1 MRLDT
6 LDLNLCRIQGDI
18 FEKSIQKLNCSSQI
32 FIRRFMNSKIATTL
46 DNKSYLTQ
54 SNNIDEVYD
63 ELEEEY
69 GPFNYG
75 KEKFSMNEMQ
85 WIGYVFRCMSIVYNL
100 SSKAIYKMFPANDVR
115 TYYNVFHTFDIVQAA
130 ERMLETKN
138 YDFEDNTHKGL
149 RIYRRLYYQKE
160 LELIPMTTKLA
171 HKLFMDFKN
180 DKSLFKNVEDFKEY
194 VYEKDKV
201 DNYVKEKT
209 SKGYILLALLCK
221 DEVIGEVRFKKQQDN
236 SYEIGIVLKND
247 KYKNKGIGTIAIEK
261 ALVFARDILKIKE
274 LTASILL
281 NNKRSQH
288 VFEKNGFKYLKEDE
302 SFLFLY
308 KTLF

>member
-115 TYYNVFHTFDIVQAA
+115 SYYNIFHTFDIVQAA

-138 YDFEDNTHKGL
+138 YDFEDYTHKGL
-149 RIYRRLYYQKE
+149 RIYRKLYYEKK
-160 LELIPMTTKLA
+160 LELIPMTTELA
-171 HKLFMDFKN
+171 HKLFIDFKN
-180 DKSLFKNVEDFKEY
+180 DVSLFKNEDEFKEY
-194 VYEKDKV
+194 VYEKDKIN
-201 DNYVKEKT
+201 NYVKERT
-209 SKGYILLALLCK
+209 SKGYILLAIKYK
-221 DEVIGEVRFKKQQDN
+221 DDVIGEIRFKNRTDA
-236 SYEIGIVLKND
+236 SYEIGIVLKNE
-247 KYKNKGIGTIAIEK
+247 KYKNKGIGTVAIEK
-261 ALVFARDILKIKE
+261 AIKYAKDVLKAE
-274 LTASILL
+274 TLNASILL

-288 VFEKNGFKYLKEDE
+288 VFEKNGFKFTKNDDNFVYFYKLLK
-302 SFLFLY
+302 
-308 KTLF
+308 

>member
-1 MRLDT
+1 MKLDT

-54 SNNIDEVYD
+54 SNNIDDVFN

-130 ERMLETKN
+130 EGMLETKKYN
-138 YDFEDNTHKGL
+138 FEDYTHKGL
-149 RIYRRLYYQKE
+149 RIYRKLCYEKE
-160 LELIPMTTKLA
+160 LELIPMTTELA
-171 HKLFMDFKN
+171 HKLFIDFKN
-180 DKSLFKNVEDFKEY
+180 DISLFKKDDDFKEY
-194 VYEKDKV
+194 VYEKDKIN
-201 DNYVKEKT
+201 NYVKERT
-209 SKGYILLALLCK
+209 SKGYILLAIKYK
-221 DEVIGEVRFKKQQDN
+221 DDVIGEIRFKKQTDD

-247 KYKNKGIGTIAIEK
+247 KYKNKGIGTIAIERAISYAK
-261 ALVFARDILKIKE
+261 EVLKVKT
-274 LTASILL
+274 LNASILL

-288 VFEKNGFKYLKEDE
+288 VFEKNGFEFARNDDNFGY
-302 SFLFLY
+302 FY
-308 KTLF
+308 KNLN